1 MSKKRAPQ
9 DLTQYSLR
17 GLRSRL
23 KSLEITMAGMIRTQ
37 RLQAKRIRKIEAR

>member
-1 MSKKRAPQ
+1 VSKKKAPQ

-17 GLRSRL
+17 GLRNRL
-23 KSLEITMAGMIRTQ
+23 RVLEITMAGMIRTQ